1 MKQETDM
8 TIYIY
13 IFPMNILMKNTNILQ
28 SEEIIS
34 EMTTFFVNPNL

>member
-8 TIYIY
+8 TIY
-13 IFPMNILMKNTNILQ
+13 IFPMNILMKNKNILQ

-34 EMTTFFVNPNL
+34 EMTTFFVNPNLW